1 MSTRQKHIELMAVM
15 CVLTILLL
23 VGCEKIGSSPKE
35 VLSKYLDA
43 SLNGRYEEAYQY
55 VSAKD
60 KAIKSL
66 QEYLSENSKEEGLFA
81 RALASKISYKIKEVT
96 ITGNNAKASV
106 EVTTPDFGVIFE
118 DILGV
123 AFKSAFGEKKDE
135 KEIEKMLAEKYK
147 GKEIPV
153 TNTTQLFDLI
163 NGPEGWKVFFD
174 WETKKKINEAMSQ
187 AKQLE
192 KEKKI
197 YAAKDKYQE
206 VLELNS
212 KMVEATEKIEEL
224 NKEIKSFKEKQAY
237 IKNVV
242 LYDLKAKYYK
252 TYLEDRLPGV
262 KFKLKNKGNRTLKK
276 VEVTIYFKDANG
288 IIITEKTYCPVLVT
302 EYSFG
307 SDNKPL
313 KPNYIW
319 QLEREKF
326 YKADS
331 VPSEWK
337 EGAVSAKITNIEFAE

>member
-1 MSTRQKHIELMAVM
+1 MKKHIEQMAII

-23 VGCEKIGSSPKE
+23 VGCDKIGSSPKKI
-35 VLSKYLDA
+35 LSKYLDA
-43 SLNGRYEEAYQY
+43 SLHGRHEEAYQY
-55 VSAKD
+55 ISAKD
-60 KAIKSL
+60 KAVKNL
-66 QEYLSENSKEEGLFA
+66 QEYLSENLKEENPFA
-81 RALASKISYKIKEVT
+81 QALASKISYKIKEVT
-96 ITGNNAKASV
+96 ITSLFNNAKASV

-123 AFKSAFGEKKDE
+123 AFKLAFGEKKDE

-147 GKEIPV
+147 EKDIPMA
-153 TNTTQLFDLI
+153 TTTQIFDLI
-163 NGPEGWKVFFD
+163 NGLEGWKVFFD
-174 WETKKKINEAMSQ
+174 WETKKKIDEAMSQ
-187 AKQLE
+187 AKQFE
-192 KEKKI
+192 KEKRL

-206 VLELNS
+206 ILELNS
-212 KMVEATEKIEEL
+212 KMVEATQKIKEL

-252 TYLEDRLPGV
+252 TYLEDRVPGV
-262 KFKLKNKGNRTLKK
+262 KFKLTNKGNRILKE

-288 IIITEKTYCPVLVT
+288 TIIAEEIYYPILIT

-319 QLEREKF
+319 QLEQEKF

-337 EGAVSAKITNIEFAE
+337 EGAISAKITNIEFAE